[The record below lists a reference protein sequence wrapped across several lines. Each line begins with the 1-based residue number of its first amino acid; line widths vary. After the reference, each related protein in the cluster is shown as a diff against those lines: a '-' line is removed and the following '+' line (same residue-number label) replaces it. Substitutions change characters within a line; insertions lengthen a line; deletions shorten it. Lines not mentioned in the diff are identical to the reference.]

1 MGGRFGLCAVVA
13 AWTALFLGTGHGAA
27 AATADAAAALPGVI
41 ANFIT
46 AGTPDPRGRVPA
58 IDAVAGAGVQNIA
71 MASPLGILQHG
82 RVYALLL
89 TSQNNTFRGVCADS
103 YTLKRGAAILASGKI
118 HTYACQPGTYWQ
130 WTVNTPVIP
139 NKPGLATLTGT
150 VTYGGKTAATT
161 ATVLIK

>member
-1 MGGRFGLCAVVA
+1 MDGRFGFCAGVA
-13 AWTALFLGTGHGAA
+13 AWTALFLGTGRHAA

-103 YTLKRGAAILASGKI
+103 YSLKQGTAVLARGKI
-118 HTYACQPGTYWQ
+118 HTYDCQPGTYWQ
-130 WTVNTPVIP
+130 WTVNSPVIP
-139 NKPGLATLTGT
+139 NKPVLATLTGT
-150 VTYGGKTAATT
+150 VTYGGKTATTT
-161 ATVLIK
+161 AIVLIK